1 MSIPTGAPLPA
12 AQPHPTYAPYTQQG
26 EHPHK
31 APLSGR
37 ARALTITIIVCNAL
51 LSIVGLAFH
60 SPSFADIPAYM
71 TVITLAVI
79 YLIKKTTATRY
90 ALAGVSVI
98 ILFVAFPI
106 FAACLEQDYVYLAS
120 IGYLAFIGGSV
131 ELVEFAIGHGIDE
144 LPFIIVA
151 ALAALVTLTW
161 LLCAIGLLRPDK
173 APRSMAMPT
182 PLNAPIP
189 YGALIAPSSMS
200 GIVANTGPITGP
212 GVSQYAHGQ
221 VSHAPVN
228 MQYGY
233 GYAAS
238 PAAPIDRR
246 KSRRLSLRSKMCSA
260 AIIVAVIALAVD
272 AFYPDS
278 YVSSVFR
285 YGLDPFTLLPL
296 FVLLLCYF
304 VTMIV
309 VGIFLLMRSNGARRA
324 VSVTTLFLQILVIP
338 VTQVFISGNQNTIT
352 PNLVFSMLNFW
363 GQDGRNAFYWAL
375 NCVWI
380 LAAIFLQIPDRPA
393 TASAA
398 AATAG
403 VPPILAYTQA
413 APVGW
418 AAQPAPIQNAT
429 GPLFQEAPT
438 AEATSHTQA
447 PPPRSDQMPPQ
458 PSGRVPATNEEQLP
472 PPPQ

>member
-26 EHPHK
+26 EHPRK

-51 LSIVGLAFH
+51 LPIVGLAFH

-79 YLIKKTTATRY
+79 YLIKKTAATRY

-106 FAACLEQDYVYLAS
+106 FAACLEQDYVYLT
-120 IGYLAFIGGSV
+120 FIGESV
-131 ELVEFAIGHGIDE
+131 EIVESAIRNGDE
-144 LPFIIVA
+144 LPTIIIVA
-151 ALAALVTLTW
+151 LAFLLTLTW

-173 APRSMAMPT
+173 APRSSMAMPT

-189 YGALIAPSSMS
+189 YGALIAPSSVS

-221 VSHAPVN
+221 VSHTPVN

-246 KSRRLSLRSKMCSA
+246 KSRRLSLRSQLCSA

-272 AFYPDS
+272 AFLPDS
-278 YVSSVFR
+278 YVSHFFR
-285 YGLDPFTLLPL
+285 YIQDPFTRSPLLV
-296 FVLLLCYF
+296 FLLCYF

-309 VGIFLLMRSNGARRA
+309 VGIFLLLRSNGARRA
-324 VSVTTLFLQILVIP
+324 VSVTTLFLQIVVIP
-338 VTQVFISGNQNTIT
+338 VTQAFAFRHSNFDF
-352 PNLVFSMLNFW
+352 PNLVISLDDFS
-363 GQDGRNAFYWAL
+363 GQGGHIVIYWAL

-380 LAAIFLQIPDRPA
+380 LAAIFLQIPDWPA
-393 TASAA
+393 TASAT

-403 VPPILAYTQA
+403 VPPILAFPQA

-438 AEATSHTQA
+438 AEATSPTQA

>member
-26 EHPHK
+26 EHPRK

-51 LSIVGLAFH
+51 LPIAGLEFH
-60 SPSFADIPAYM
+60 YSRFADIPAYM

-106 FAACLEQDYVYLAS
+106 LAACLRGHYVYLT
-120 IGYLAFIGGSV
+120 FIGGSV
-131 ELVEFAIGHGIDE
+131 EIVESAIGQGIDG
-144 LPFIIVA
+144 LPDIIIT
-151 ALAALVTLTW
+151 ALPALVTLTW

-189 YGALIAPSSMS
+189 YGALIAPSSVS

-238 PAAPIDRR
+238 PAEPIDRR

-260 AIIVAVIALAVD
+260 AIIVAVIALTVD
-272 AFYPDS
+272 AFLPDS
-278 YVSSVFR
+278 YVSHFFR
-285 YGLDPFTLLPL
+285 YIQDPFTRSPLLV
-296 FVLLLCYF
+296 FLLCYF

-338 VTQVFISGNQNTIT
+338 VTQAFAFRHSNFDF
-352 PNLVFSMLNFW
+352 PNLVISLDDFS
-363 GQDGRNAFYWAL
+363 GHGEHIVIYWAL

-380 LAAIFLQIPDRPA
+380 VAAIFLQIPDRPA
-393 TASAA
+393 TASAT

-438 AEATSHTQA
+438 AEATSPTQA

>member
-26 EHPHK
+26 EHPRK

-51 LSIVGLAFH
+51 LPIAGLEFH
-60 SPSFADIPAYM
+60 YSRFADIAAYM

-106 FAACLEQDYVYLAS
+106 FAACLEQDYVYLA
-120 IGYLAFIGGSV
+120 FIGGSV
-131 ELVEFAIGHGIDE
+131 ELVEFAIESGWFEGI
-144 LPFIIVA
+144 IIA
-151 ALAALVTLTW
+151 ALATLLTLTW

-189 YGALIAPSSMS
+189 YGALIAPSSVS

-260 AIIVAVIALAVD
+260 AIVVAVIALTVD
-272 AFYPDS
+272 AFLPDS
-278 YVSSVFR
+278 RVSHFFR
-285 YGLDPFTLLPL
+285 DNQDPFALLPL
-296 FVLLLCYF
+296 LVFFLCYF

-309 VGIFLLMRSNGARRA
+309 VGIFLLLRSNGARRA
-324 VSVTTLFLQILVIP
+324 VSVTTLFIQILVIP
-338 VTQVFISGNQNTIT
+338 VTESFTNRSSNF
-352 PNLVFSMLNFW
+352 PNLVFSLYNFS
-363 GQDGRNAFYWAL
+363 GQGGHFAIYWAL
-375 NCVWI
+375 SCVWI
-380 LAAIFLQIPDRPA
+380 VAAIFLQIPDWPA

-403 VPPILAYTQA
+403 APPILAFPQT

>member
-60 SPSFADIPAYM
+60 SPSFADIAAYM

-79 YLIKKTTATRY
+79 YLIKKTAATRY

-106 FAACLEQDYVYLAS
+106 FAACLEQDYVYLT
-120 IGYLAFIGGSV
+120 FIGESV
-131 ELVEFAIGHGIDE
+131 KMVKFAIESGWFEGI
-144 LPFIIVA
+144 IIA
-151 ALAALVTLTW
+151 ALATLLTLTW

-173 APRSMAMPT
+173 APRSSMAMPT

-189 YGALIAPSSMS
+189 YGALIAPSSVS
-200 GIVANTGPITGP
+200 GIVANTGPVTGP
-212 GVSQYAHGQ
+212 GVSQYMHGQ
-221 VSHAPVN
+221 VSHTPVN

-238 PAAPIDRR
+238 PAEPIDRR
-246 KSRRLSLRSKMCSA
+246 KSRRLSLRSRLCCA
-260 AIIVAVIALAVD
+260 AIIVAVIALTVD
-272 AFYPDS
+272 AFLPDS
-278 YVSSVFR
+278 HVSHFFR
-285 YGLDPFTLLPL
+285 DNPDPFTHSPLLV
-296 FVLLLCYF
+296 FLLCYF

-309 VGIFLLMRSNGARRA
+309 VGIFLLLRSNGARRA
-324 VSVTTLFLQILVIP
+324 VSVTTLFLQIVVIP
-338 VTQVFISGNQNTIT
+338 VTESFTT
-352 PNLVFSMLNFW
+352 RDFPNLVFSLFNLS
-363 GQDGRNAFYWAL
+363 GQGGHIVIYWAL

-380 LAAIFLQIPDRPA
+380 LAAIFLQIPDWPA
-393 TASAA
+393 TASAT

-403 VPPILAYTQA
+403 APPILAYTQT

-418 AAQPAPIQNAT
+418 AAPAPIQNAT

-458 PSGRVPATNEEQLP
+458 PSGQQTSAADDKQLP

>member
-26 EHPHK
+26 EHPRK

-60 SPSFADIPAYM
+60 SPSFADIASYM

-79 YLIKKTTATRY
+79 YLIKKTAATRY

-106 FAACLEQDYVYLAS
+106 FAACLEQDYVYLA
-120 IGYLAFIGGSV
+120 FIGRSV
-131 ELVEFAIGHGIDE
+131 ELVEFAIRNGDE
-144 LPFIIVA
+144 LPTIIIVV
-151 ALAALVTLTW
+151 LAFLLTLTW

-189 YGALIAPSSMS
+189 YGALIAPSSVS

-260 AIIVAVIALAVD
+260 AIIVAVFALTVD
-272 AFYPDS
+272 AFLPDS
-278 YVSSVFR
+278 TLSHVFR
-285 YGLDPFTLLPL
+285 YNLDLFTLLPL
-296 FVLLLCYF
+296 LLFLLCYF

-309 VGIFLLMRSNGARRA
+309 VGIFLLLRSNGARRA
-324 VSVTTLFLQILVIP
+324 VSVTTLFIQILVIP
-338 VTQVFISGNQNTIT
+338 VTESFTIRDF
-352 PNLVFSMLNFW
+352 PNLVFSLDNFS
-363 GQDGRNAFYWAL
+363 GRGGHIVIYWAL

-380 LAAIFLQIPDRPA
+380 VAAIFLQIPDWPA
-393 TASAA
+393 PPSAT

-403 VPPILAYTQA
+403 VPPILAFPQA

-418 AAQPAPIQNAT
+418 AAQPAPIQNAP

-438 AEATSHTQA
+438 AGATSPTQA
-447 PPPRSDQMPPQ
+447 PPPRSEQMPPQ

>member
-26 EHPHK
+26 EHPRK

-51 LSIVGLAFH
+51 LPFAGLEFH
-60 SPSFADIPAYM
+60 YSRFADIAAYM

-106 FAACLEQDYVYLAS
+106 LAACLEQDYV
-120 IGYLAFIGGSV
+120 YLAFIGGSV
-131 ELVEFAIGHGIDE
+131 ELVEFAIRNGDE
-144 LPFIIVA
+144 LPTIIIVA
-151 ALAALVTLTW
+151 LAFLLTLTW

-380 LAAIFLQIPDRPA
+380 VAAIFLQIPDWPA
-393 TASAA
+393 PASAT

-438 AEATSHTQA
+438 AEATSPTQA
-447 PPPRSDQMPPQ
+447 PPPRSEQMPPQ

>member
-51 LSIVGLAFH
+51 LPFAGLEFH
-60 SPSFADIPAYM
+60 YSRFADIAAYM

-106 FAACLEQDYVYLAS
+106 LAACLEQDYV
-120 IGYLAFIGGSV
+120 YLAFIGGSV
-131 ELVEFAIGHGIDE
+131 ELVEFAIRNGDE
-144 LPFIIVA
+144 LPTIIIVA
-151 ALAALVTLTW
+151 LAFLLTLTW

-285 YGLDPFTLLPL
+285 YGLNPFTLLPL

-380 LAAIFLQIPDRPA
+380 VAAIFLQIPDWPA
-393 TASAA
+393 PASAT

-438 AEATSHTQA
+438 AEATSPTQA

>member
-26 EHPHK
+26 EHPRK

-51 LSIVGLAFH
+51 LPIAGLAFH
-60 SPSFADIPAYM
+60 RPSFADIASYM

-90 ALAGVSVI
+90 ALAGVSII

-106 FAACLEQDYVYLAS
+106 LAACLGGHYVYLT
-120 IGYLAFIGGSV
+120 FIGGSV
-131 ELVEFAIGHGIDE
+131 EIVESAIGHGIDE
-144 LPFIIVA
+144 LPFIIVV

-182 PLNAPIP
+182 PINAPIP
-189 YGALIAPSSMS
+189 YGALIAPSSVS

-238 PAAPIDRR
+238 PAEPIDRR

-260 AIIVAVIALAVD
+260 AIIVAVIALTVD
-272 AFYPDS
+272 AFLPDS
-278 YVSSVFR
+278 YVSHFFR
-285 YGLDPFTLLPL
+285 DIQDPFTRSPLLV
-296 FVLLLCYF
+296 FLLCYF

-309 VGIFLLMRSNGARRA
+309 VGIFLLLRSNGARRA

-338 VTQVFISGNQNTIT
+338 VTQAFAFGHRNFDF
-352 PNLVFSMLNFW
+352 PNLVFSLYNFS
-363 GQDGRNAFYWAL
+363 GQGGHFAIYWAL
-375 NCVWI
+375 SCVWI
-380 LAAIFLQIPDRPA
+380 VAAIFLQTPDWPA

-403 VPPILAYTQA
+403 APPILAFPQT

>member
-1 MSIPTGAPLPA
+1 
-12 AQPHPTYAPYTQQG
+12 
-26 EHPHK
+26 
-31 APLSGR
+31 
-37 ARALTITIIVCNAL
+37 
-51 LSIVGLAFH
+51 
-60 SPSFADIPAYM
+60 M

-79 YLIKKTTATRY
+79 YLIKKTAATRY

-106 FAACLEQDYVYLAS
+106 FAACLEQDYVYLA
-120 IGYLAFIGGSV
+120 FIGGSV
-131 ELVEFAIGHGIDE
+131 ELVEFAIRNGDE
-144 LPFIIVA
+144 LPTIIIVV
-151 ALAALVTLTW
+151 LAFLLTLTW

-309 VGIFLLMRSNGARRA
+309 VGIFLLLRSNGARRA

-380 LAAIFLQIPDRPA
+380 LAAIFLQIPDWPA
-393 TASAA
+393 TASATA
-398 AATAG
+398 AAAG
-403 VPPILAYTQA
+403 VPPILAFPQP

-438 AEATSHTQA
+438 ATATSHTQA

>member
-26 EHPHK
+26 EHPRK

-60 SPSFADIPAYM
+60 RPSFADIASYM

-90 ALAGVSVI
+90 ALAGVSII

-106 FAACLEQDYVYLAS
+106 LAACLGGHYVYLT
-120 IGYLAFIGGSV
+120 FIGGSV
-131 ELVEFAIGHGIDE
+131 EIVESAIGHGIDE
-144 LPFIIVA
+144 LPFIIVV

-182 PLNAPIP
+182 PINAPIP
-189 YGALIAPSSMS
+189 YGALIAPSSVS

-238 PAAPIDRR
+238 PAEPIDRR

-260 AIIVAVIALAVD
+260 AIIVAVIALTVD
-272 AFYPDS
+272 AFLPDS
-278 YVSSVFR
+278 YVSHFFR
-285 YGLDPFTLLPL
+285 DIQDPFTRSPLLV
-296 FVLLLCYF
+296 FLLCYF

-309 VGIFLLMRSNGARRA
+309 VGIFLLLRSNGARRA

-338 VTQVFISGNQNTIT
+338 VTQAFAFGHRNFDF
-352 PNLVFSMLNFW
+352 PNLVFSLYNFS
-363 GQDGRNAFYWAL
+363 GQGGHFAIYWAL
-375 NCVWI
+375 SCVWI
-380 LAAIFLQIPDRPA
+380 VAAIFLQIPDWPA

-403 VPPILAYTQA
+403 APPILAFPQT

-418 AAQPAPIQNAT
+418 AAQPAPIQDAT

-438 AEATSHTQA
+438 AEATSPTQA

>member
-26 EHPHK
+26 EHPRK

-51 LSIVGLAFH
+51 LPIAGLEFH
-60 SPSFADIPAYM
+60 YSRFADIPAYM

-106 FAACLEQDYVYLAS
+106 LAACLEQDYV
-120 IGYLAFIGGSV
+120 YLAFIGGSV
-131 ELVEFAIGHGIDE
+131 ELVEFAIRNGDE
-144 LPFIIVA
+144 LPTIIIVA
-151 ALAALVTLTW
+151 LAFLLTLTW

-189 YGALIAPSSMS
+189 YGALIAPSSVS

-380 LAAIFLQIPDRPA
+380 VAAIFLQIPDWPA
-393 TASAA
+393 PASAT

-403 VPPILAYTQA
+403 APPILAYTQT

-438 AEATSHTQA
+438 ADTISHTQA
-447 PPPRSDQMPPQ
+447 PPPRSEQMPPQ

>member
-51 LSIVGLAFH
+51 LPIAGLAFH

-120 IGYLAFIGGSV
+120 IGESV
-131 ELVEFAIGHGIDE
+131 EIVESAIRNGDE
-144 LPFIIVA
+144 LPTIIIVA
-151 ALAALVTLTW
+151 LAFLLTLTW

-173 APRSMAMPT
+173 APRSSMAMPT

-189 YGALIAPSSMS
+189 YGALIAPSSVS
-200 GIVANTGPITGP
+200 GIVANTGPVTGP
-212 GVSQYAHGQ
+212 GVSQYMHGQ
-221 VSHAPVN
+221 VSHTPVN

-238 PAAPIDRR
+238 PAEPIDRR
-246 KSRRLSLRSKMCSA
+246 KSRRLSLRSRLCCA
-260 AIIVAVIALAVD
+260 AIIVAVIALTVD
-272 AFYPDS
+272 AFLPDS
-278 YVSSVFR
+278 HVSHCFR
-285 YGLDPFTLLPL
+285 DNPDPFTHSPLLV
-296 FVLLLCYF
+296 FLLCYF

-309 VGIFLLMRSNGARRA
+309 VGIFLLLRSNGARRA
-324 VSVTTLFLQILVIP
+324 VSVTTLFLQIVVIP
-338 VTQVFISGNQNTIT
+338 VTESFTT
-352 PNLVFSMLNFW
+352 RDFPNLVFSLFNLS
-363 GQDGRNAFYWAL
+363 GQGGHIVIYWAL

-393 TASAA
+393 TASAT

-403 VPPILAYTQA
+403 VPPILAFPQP

-438 AEATSHTQA
+438 ATATSPTQA

>member
-26 EHPHK
+26 EHPRK

-51 LSIVGLAFH
+51 LPFAGLEFH
-60 SPSFADIPAYM
+60 YSRFADIAAYM

-106 FAACLEQDYVYLAS
+106 LAACLEQDYV
-120 IGYLAFIGGSV
+120 YLAFIGGSV
-131 ELVEFAIGHGIDE
+131 ELVEFAIRNGDE
-144 LPFIIVA
+144 LPTIIIVA
-151 ALAALVTLTW
+151 LAFLLTLTW

-285 YGLDPFTLLPL
+285 YGLNPFTLLPL

-380 LAAIFLQIPDRPA
+380 VAAIFLQIPDWPA
-393 TASAA
+393 PASAT

-438 AEATSHTQA
+438 AEATSPTQA

>member
-51 LSIVGLAFH
+51 LSIVGLEFH
-60 SPSFADIPAYM
+60 YSRFADIAAYM

-79 YLIKKTTATRY
+79 YLIKKTAATRY

-106 FAACLEQDYVYLAS
+106 FAACLEQDYVYLT
-120 IGYLAFIGGSV
+120 FIGESV
-131 ELVEFAIGHGIDE
+131 KMVKFAIESGWFEGI
-144 LPFIIVA
+144 IIA
-151 ALAALVTLTW
+151 ALATLLTLTW

-173 APRSMAMPT
+173 APRSSMAMPT

-189 YGALIAPSSMS
+189 YGALIAPSSVS
-200 GIVANTGPITGP
+200 GIVANTGPVTGP
-212 GVSQYAHGQ
+212 GVSQYMHGQ
-221 VSHAPVN
+221 VSHTPVN

-238 PAAPIDRR
+238 PAEPIDRR
-246 KSRRLSLRSKMCSA
+246 KSRRLSLRSRLCCA
-260 AIIVAVIALAVD
+260 AIIVAVIALTVD
-272 AFYPDS
+272 AFLPDS
-278 YVSSVFR
+278 HVSHCFR
-285 YGLDPFTLLPL
+285 DNPDPFTHSPLLV
-296 FVLLLCYF
+296 FLLCYF

-309 VGIFLLMRSNGARRA
+309 VGIFLLLRSNGARRA
-324 VSVTTLFLQILVIP
+324 VSVTTLFLQIVVIP
-338 VTQVFISGNQNTIT
+338 VTESFTT
-352 PNLVFSMLNFW
+352 RDFPNLVFSLFNLS
-363 GQDGRNAFYWAL
+363 GQGGHIAIYWAL

-380 LAAIFLQIPDRPA
+380 LAAIFLQIPDWPA
-393 TASAA
+393 TASAT

-403 VPPILAYTQA
+403 VPPILAFPQP

-438 AEATSHTQA
+438 AEATSPTQA

>member
-26 EHPHK
+26 EHPRK

-51 LSIVGLAFH
+51 LPIAGLAFH
-60 SPSFADIPAYM
+60 RPSFADIASYM

-90 ALAGVSVI
+90 ALAGVSII

-106 FAACLEQDYVYLAS
+106 LAACLGGHYVYLT
-120 IGYLAFIGGSV
+120 FIGGSV
-131 ELVEFAIGHGIDE
+131 ELVESAIGHGIDE
-144 LPFIIVA
+144 LPFIIVV

-182 PLNAPIP
+182 PINAPIP
-189 YGALIAPSSMS
+189 YGALIAPSSVS

-238 PAAPIDRR
+238 PAEPIDRR

-260 AIIVAVIALAVD
+260 AIIVAVIALTVD
-272 AFYPDS
+272 AFLPDS
-278 YVSSVFR
+278 YVSHFFR
-285 YGLDPFTLLPL
+285 YIQDPFTRSPLLV
-296 FVLLLCYF
+296 FLLCYF

-338 VTQVFISGNQNTIT
+338 VTQAFAFRHSNFDF
-352 PNLVFSMLNFW
+352 PNLVISLDDFS
-363 GQDGRNAFYWAL
+363 GHGEHIVIYWAL
-375 NCVWI
+375 SCVWI
-380 LAAIFLQIPDRPA
+380 VAAIFLQIPDRPA
-393 TASAA
+393 TASAT

-438 AEATSHTQA
+438 AEATSPTQA

>member
-26 EHPHK
+26 EHPRK

-51 LSIVGLAFH
+51 LPIAGLAFH
-60 SPSFADIPAYM
+60 RPSFADIASYM

-90 ALAGVSVI
+90 ALAGVSII

-106 FAACLEQDYVYLAS
+106 LAACLGGHYVYLT
-120 IGYLAFIGGSV
+120 FIGGSV
-131 ELVEFAIGHGIDE
+131 EIVESAIGHGIDE
-144 LPFIIVA
+144 LPFIIVV

-182 PLNAPIP
+182 PINAPIP
-189 YGALIAPSSMS
+189 YGALIAPSSVS

-238 PAAPIDRR
+238 PAEPIDRR

-260 AIIVAVIALAVD
+260 AIIVAVIALTVD
-272 AFYPDS
+272 AFLPDS
-278 YVSSVFR
+278 YVSHFFR
-285 YGLDPFTLLPL
+285 DIQDPFTRSPLLV
-296 FVLLLCYF
+296 FLLCYF

-309 VGIFLLMRSNGARRA
+309 VGIFLLLRSNGARRA

-338 VTQVFISGNQNTIT
+338 VTQAFAFGHRNFDF
-352 PNLVFSMLNFW
+352 PNLVFSLYNFS
-363 GQDGRNAFYWAL
+363 GQGGHFAIYWAL
-375 NCVWI
+375 SCVWI
-380 LAAIFLQIPDRPA
+380 VAAIFLQIPDWPA
-393 TASAA
+393 TASAT

-403 VPPILAYTQA
+403 APPILAFPQT

-438 AEATSHTQA
+438 ATATSHTQA

>member
-26 EHPHK
+26 EHPRK

-51 LSIVGLAFH
+51 LPFAGLEFH
-60 SPSFADIPAYM
+60 YSRFADIAAYM

-106 FAACLEQDYVYLAS
+106 LAACLEQDYV
-120 IGYLAFIGGSV
+120 YLAFIGGSV
-131 ELVEFAIGHGIDE
+131 ELVEFAIRNGDE
-144 LPFIIVA
+144 LPTIIIVA
-151 ALAALVTLTW
+151 LAFLLTLTW

-309 VGIFLLMRSNGARRA
+309 VSIFLLMRSNGARRA
-324 VSVTTLFLQILVIP
+324 VSVTTLFLQIVVIP

-380 LAAIFLQIPDRPA
+380 LAAIFLQIPDWPA
-393 TASAA
+393 PPSAT

-403 VPPILAYTQA
+403 APPILAFPQA

-438 AEATSHTQA
+438 VTATSHTQA
-447 PPPRSDQMPPQ
+447 PPPRSEQMPPQ

>member
-26 EHPHK
+26 EHPRK

-51 LSIVGLAFH
+51 LPFAGLEFH
-60 SPSFADIPAYM
+60 YSRFADIAAYM

-106 FAACLEQDYVYLAS
+106 LAACLEQDYV
-120 IGYLAFIGGSV
+120 YLAFIGGSV
-131 ELVEFAIGHGIDE
+131 ELVEFAIESGWFEGI
-144 LPFIIVA
+144 IIA
-151 ALAALVTLTW
+151 ALATLLTLTW

-173 APRSMAMPT
+173 APRSSMAMPT

-189 YGALIAPSSMS
+189 YGALIAPSSVS
-200 GIVANTGPITGP
+200 GIVANTGPVTGP
-212 GVSQYAHGQ
+212 GVSQYMHGQ
-221 VSHAPVN
+221 VSHTPVN

-246 KSRRLSLRSKMCSA
+246 KSRRLSLRSQLCSA
-260 AIIVAVIALAVD
+260 AIIVAVIALTVD
-272 AFYPDS
+272 AFLPDS
-278 YVSSVFR
+278 HVSDFFR
-285 YGLDPFTLLPL
+285 DNPDPFTHSPLLV
-296 FVLLLCYF
+296 FLLCYF

-309 VGIFLLMRSNGARRA
+309 VGIFLLLRSNGARRA
-324 VSVTTLFLQILVIP
+324 VSVTTLFLQIVVIP
-338 VTQVFISGNQNTIT
+338 VTESFTT
-352 PNLVFSMLNFW
+352 RDFPNLVFSLFNLS
-363 GQDGRNAFYWAL
+363 GQGGHIVIYWAL

-380 LAAIFLQIPDRPA
+380 LAAIFLQIPDWPA
-393 TASAA
+393 PPSAT

-403 VPPILAYTQA
+403 VPPILAFPQA

-418 AAQPAPIQNAT
+418 AAPAPIQNAT

-438 AEATSHTQA
+438 VTATSHTQA

-472 PPPQ
+472 APPQ

>member
-26 EHPHK
+26 EHPRK

-51 LSIVGLAFH
+51 LPIAGLAFH
-60 SPSFADIPAYM
+60 SPSFADIASYM

-90 ALAGVSVI
+90 ALAGVSII

-106 FAACLEQDYVYLAS
+106 LAACLGGHYVYLT
-120 IGYLAFIGGSV
+120 FIGGSV
-131 ELVEFAIGHGIDE
+131 EIVESAIGHGIDE
-144 LPFIIVA
+144 LPFIIVV

-182 PLNAPIP
+182 PINAPIP
-189 YGALIAPSSMS
+189 YGALIAPSSVS

-238 PAAPIDRR
+238 PAEPIDRR

-260 AIIVAVIALAVD
+260 AIIVAVIALTVD
-272 AFYPDS
+272 AFLPDS
-278 YVSSVFR
+278 YVSHFFR
-285 YGLDPFTLLPL
+285 DIQDPFTRSPLLV
-296 FVLLLCYF
+296 FLLCYF

-309 VGIFLLMRSNGARRA
+309 VGIFLLLRSNGARRA

-338 VTQVFISGNQNTIT
+338 VTQAFAFGHRNFDF
-352 PNLVFSMLNFW
+352 PNLVFSLYNFS
-363 GQDGRNAFYWAL
+363 GQGGHFAIYWAL
-375 NCVWI
+375 SCVWI
-380 LAAIFLQIPDRPA
+380 VAAIFLQIPDWPA

-403 VPPILAYTQA
+403 APPILAFPQT

>member
-26 EHPHK
+26 EHPRK

-60 SPSFADIPAYM
+60 SPSFADIAAYM

-79 YLIKKTTATRY
+79 YLIKKTAATRY

-106 FAACLEQDYVYLAS
+106 FAACLEQDYVYLT
-120 IGYLAFIGGSV
+120 FIGESV
-131 ELVEFAIGHGIDE
+131 KMVKFAIESGWFEGI
-144 LPFIIVA
+144 IIA
-151 ALAALVTLTW
+151 ALATLLTLTW

-173 APRSMAMPT
+173 APRSSMAMPT

-189 YGALIAPSSMS
+189 YGALIAPSSVS
-200 GIVANTGPITGP
+200 GIVANTGPVTGP
-212 GVSQYAHGQ
+212 GVSQYMHGQ
-221 VSHAPVN
+221 VSHTPVN

-246 KSRRLSLRSKMCSA
+246 KSRRLSLRSQLCSA
-260 AIIVAVIALAVD
+260 AIIVAVIALTVD
-272 AFYPDS
+272 AFLPDS
-278 YVSSVFR
+278 HASDFFR
-285 YGLDPFTLLPL
+285 DNPDPFTHSPLLV
-296 FVLLLCYF
+296 FLLCYF

-309 VGIFLLMRSNGARRA
+309 VGIFLLLRSNGARRA
-324 VSVTTLFLQILVIP
+324 VSVTTLFLQIVVIP
-338 VTQVFISGNQNTIT
+338 VTESFTT
-352 PNLVFSMLNFW
+352 RAFPNLVFSLFNLS
-363 GQDGRNAFYWAL
+363 GQGGHIVIYWAL

-380 LAAIFLQIPDRPA
+380 LAAIFLQIPDWPA
-393 TASAA
+393 PASAT

-403 VPPILAYTQA
+403 VPPILAFPQA

-438 AEATSHTQA
+438 VTATSPTQA

>member
-26 EHPHK
+26 EHPRK

-51 LSIVGLAFH
+51 LPFAGLEFH
-60 SPSFADIPAYM
+60 YSRFADIAAYM

-106 FAACLEQDYVYLAS
+106 LAACLEQDYV
-120 IGYLAFIGGSV
+120 YLAFIGGSV
-131 ELVEFAIGHGIDE
+131 ELVEFAIESGWFEGI
-144 LPFIIVA
+144 IIA
-151 ALAALVTLTW
+151 ALATLLTLTW

-173 APRSMAMPT
+173 APRSSMAMPT

-189 YGALIAPSSMS
+189 YGALIAPSSVS
-200 GIVANTGPITGP
+200 GIVANTGPVTGP
-212 GVSQYAHGQ
+212 GVSQYMHGQ
-221 VSHAPVN
+221 VSHTPVN

-238 PAAPIDRR
+238 PAEPIDRR
-246 KSRRLSLRSKMCSA
+246 KSRRLSLRSRLCCA
-260 AIIVAVIALAVD
+260 AIIVAVIALTVD
-272 AFYPDS
+272 AFLPDS
-278 YVSSVFR
+278 HVSHFFR
-285 YGLDPFTLLPL
+285 DNPDPFTHSPLLV
-296 FVLLLCYF
+296 FLLCYF

-309 VGIFLLMRSNGARRA
+309 VGIFLLLRSNGARRA
-324 VSVTTLFLQILVIP
+324 VSVTTLFLQIVVIP
-338 VTQVFISGNQNTIT
+338 VTESFTT
-352 PNLVFSMLNFW
+352 RDFPNLVFSLFNLS
-363 GQDGRNAFYWAL
+363 GQGGHIVIYWAL

-380 LAAIFLQIPDRPA
+380 LAAIFLQIPDWPA
-393 TASAA
+393 TASATA
-398 AATAG
+398 AAAG
-403 VPPILAYTQA
+403 VPPILAYTQT

-418 AAQPAPIQNAT
+418 AAPAPIQNAT

-438 AEATSHTQA
+438 ADTISHTQA
-447 PPPRSDQMPPQ
+447 PPPRSEQMPPQ

>member
-26 EHPHK
+26 EHPRK

-60 SPSFADIPAYM
+60 SPSFADIAAYM

-79 YLIKKTTATRY
+79 YLIKKTAATRY

-106 FAACLEQDYVYLAS
+106 FAACLEQDYVYLT
-120 IGYLAFIGGSV
+120 FIGESV
-131 ELVEFAIGHGIDE
+131 KMVKFAIESGWFEGI
-144 LPFIIVA
+144 IIA
-151 ALAALVTLTW
+151 ALATLLTLTW

-173 APRSMAMPT
+173 APRSSMAMPT

-189 YGALIAPSSMS
+189 YGALIAPSSVS
-200 GIVANTGPITGP
+200 GIVANTGPVTGP
-212 GVSQYAHGQ
+212 GVSQYMHGQ
-221 VSHAPVN
+221 VSHTPVN

-246 KSRRLSLRSKMCSA
+246 KSRRLSLRSQLCSA
-260 AIIVAVIALAVD
+260 AIIVAVIALTVD
-272 AFYPDS
+272 AFLPDS
-278 YVSSVFR
+278 HVSDFFR
-285 YGLDPFTLLPL
+285 DNPDPFTHSPLLV
-296 FVLLLCYF
+296 FLLCYF

-309 VGIFLLMRSNGARRA
+309 VGIFLLLRFNGARRA
-324 VSVTTLFLQILVIP
+324 VSVTTLFLQIVVIP
-338 VTQVFISGNQNTIT
+338 VTESFTT
-352 PNLVFSMLNFW
+352 RDFPNLVFSLFNLS
-363 GQDGRNAFYWAL
+363 GQGGHIVIYWAL

-380 LAAIFLQIPDRPA
+380 LAAIFLQIPDWPA
-393 TASAA
+393 PPSAT

-403 VPPILAYTQA
+403 VPPILAFPQA

-418 AAQPAPIQNAT
+418 AAPAPIQNAT

-438 AEATSHTQA
+438 VTATSHTQA

>member
-26 EHPHK
+26 EHPRK

-51 LSIVGLAFH
+51 LPFAGLEFH
-60 SPSFADIPAYM
+60 YSRFADIAAYM

-106 FAACLEQDYVYLAS
+106 LAACLEQDYV
-120 IGYLAFIGGSV
+120 YLAFIGGSV
-131 ELVEFAIGHGIDE
+131 ELVEFAIRNGDE
-144 LPFIIVA
+144 LPTIIIVA
-151 ALAALVTLTW
+151 LAFLLTLTW

-380 LAAIFLQIPDRPA
+380 VAAIFLQIPDWPA
-393 TASAA
+393 PASAA

-438 AEATSHTQA
+438 AEATSPTQA

>member
-1 MSIPTGAPLPA
+1 
-12 AQPHPTYAPYTQQG
+12 
-26 EHPHK
+26 
-31 APLSGR
+31 
-37 ARALTITIIVCNAL
+37 
-51 LSIVGLAFH
+51 
-60 SPSFADIPAYM
+60 M

-79 YLIKKTTATRY
+79 YLVKKTTATRY

-106 FAACLEQDYVYLAS
+106 LAACLGGHYVYLT
-120 IGYLAFIGGSV
+120 FIVGSV
-131 ELVEFAIGHGIDE
+131 SIIKFAIGQGIDG
-144 LPFIIVA
+144 LPDIIIA
-151 ALAALVTLTW
+151 ALPALVTLTW

-173 APRSMAMPT
+173 APRSSMAMPT

-189 YGALIAPSSMS
+189 YGALIAPSSVS

-238 PAAPIDRR
+238 PAEPIDRR
-246 KSRRLSLRSKMCSA
+246 KSGRLSLRSKMCSA
-260 AIIVAVIALAVD
+260 AIIVAVIALTVD
-272 AFYPDS
+272 AFLPGS
-278 YVSSVFR
+278 NLSHFFR
-285 YGLDPFTLLPL
+285 DNQDPFTRSPLLV
-296 FVLLLCYF
+296 FLLCYF

-338 VTQVFISGNQNTIT
+338 VTQAFPIGPSNFDF
-352 PNLVFSMLNFW
+352 PNLVISLDDFS
-363 GQDGRNAFYWAL
+363 GHGEHIVIYWAL

-403 VPPILAYTQA
+403 APPILAFPQT

-418 AAQPAPIQNAT
+418 AAQPAPIQDAP
-429 GPLFQEAPT
+429 GPLFQEAST
-438 AEATSHTQA
+438 ATATSPTQA
-447 PPPRSDQMPPQ
+447 APPRSDQTPPK

>member
-26 EHPHK
+26 EHPRK

-51 LSIVGLAFH
+51 LPIAGLAFH
-60 SPSFADIPAYM
+60 RPSFADIASYM

-90 ALAGVSVI
+90 ALAGVSII

-106 FAACLEQDYVYLAS
+106 LAACLGGHYVYLT
-120 IGYLAFIGGSV
+120 FIGGSV
-131 ELVEFAIGHGIDE
+131 EIVESAIGHGIDE
-144 LPFIIVA
+144 LPFIIVV

-182 PLNAPIP
+182 PINAPIP
-189 YGALIAPSSMS
+189 YGALIAPSSVS

-246 KSRRLSLRSKMCSA
+246 KSRRLSLRSQLCSA
-260 AIIVAVIALAVD
+260 AIIVAVIALTVD
-272 AFYPDS
+272 AFLPDS
-278 YVSSVFR
+278 HVSDFFR
-285 YGLDPFTLLPL
+285 DNPDPFTHSPLLV
-296 FVLLLCYF
+296 FLLCYF

-309 VGIFLLMRSNGARRA
+309 VGIFLLLRSNGARRA
-324 VSVTTLFLQILVIP
+324 VSVTTLFLQIVVIP
-338 VTQVFISGNQNTIT
+338 VTESFTT
-352 PNLVFSMLNFW
+352 RDFPNLVFSLFNLS
-363 GQDGRNAFYWAL
+363 GQGGHIVIYWAL

-380 LAAIFLQIPDRPA
+380 LAAIFLQIPDWPA
-393 TASAA
+393 PPSAT

-403 VPPILAYTQA
+403 VPPILAFPQA

-418 AAQPAPIQNAT
+418 AAPAPIQNAT

-438 AEATSHTQA
+438 VTATSHTQA

>member
-26 EHPHK
+26 EHPRK

-51 LSIVGLAFH
+51 LPIAGLEFH
-60 SPSFADIPAYM
+60 YSRFADIPAYM

-106 FAACLEQDYVYLAS
+106 LAACLGGHYVYLT
-120 IGYLAFIGGSV
+120 FIGGSV
-131 ELVEFAIGHGIDE
+131 EIVEFAIESGWFEGI
-144 LPFIIVA
+144 IIA
-151 ALAALVTLTW
+151 ALATLLTLTW

-173 APRSMAMPT
+173 APRSSMAMPT

-189 YGALIAPSSMS
+189 YGALIAPSSVS
-200 GIVANTGPITGP
+200 GIVANTGPVTGP
-212 GVSQYAHGQ
+212 GVSQYMHGQ
-221 VSHAPVN
+221 VSHTPVN

-260 AIIVAVIALAVD
+260 AIVVAVIALTVD
-272 AFYPDS
+272 AFVPDS
-278 YVSSVFR
+278 RVSDFFR
-285 YGLDPFTLLPL
+285 DNQDPFALLPL
-296 FVLLLCYF
+296 LVFFLCYF

-309 VGIFLLMRSNGARRA
+309 VGIFLLLRSNGARRA
-324 VSVTTLFLQILVIP
+324 VSVTTLFIQILVIP
-338 VTQVFISGNQNTIT
+338 VTESFTNRSSNF
-352 PNLVFSMLNFW
+352 PNLVFSLYNSS
-363 GQDGRNAFYWAL
+363 GQGGHFAIYWAL
-375 NCVWI
+375 SCVWI
-380 LAAIFLQIPDRPA
+380 VAAIFLQIPDWPA

-403 VPPILAYTQA
+403 APPILAFPQP

-438 AEATSHTQA
+438 ATATSHTQA

>member
-26 EHPHK
+26 KHPRK

-51 LSIVGLAFH
+51 LPIAGLAFH
-60 SPSFADIPAYM
+60 RPSFADIASYM

-90 ALAGVSVI
+90 ALAGVSII

-106 FAACLEQDYVYLAS
+106 LAACLGGHYVYLT
-120 IGYLAFIGGSV
+120 FIGGSV
-131 ELVEFAIGHGIDE
+131 EIVESAIGHGIDE
-144 LPFIIVA
+144 LPFIIVV

-182 PLNAPIP
+182 PINAPIP
-189 YGALIAPSSMS
+189 YGALIAPSSVS

-238 PAAPIDRR
+238 PAEPIDRR

-260 AIIVAVIALAVD
+260 AIIVAVIALTVD
-272 AFYPDS
+272 AFLPDS
-278 YVSSVFR
+278 YVSHFFR
-285 YGLDPFTLLPL
+285 DIQDPFTRSPLLV
-296 FVLLLCYF
+296 FLLCYF

-309 VGIFLLMRSNGARRA
+309 VGIFLLLRSNGARRA

-338 VTQVFISGNQNTIT
+338 VTQAFAFGHRNFDF
-352 PNLVFSMLNFW
+352 PNLVFSLYNFS
-363 GQDGRNAFYWAL
+363 GQGGHFAIYWAL
-375 NCVWI
+375 SCVWI
-380 LAAIFLQIPDRPA
+380 VAAIFLQIPDWPA

-403 VPPILAYTQA
+403 APPILAFPQT

>member
-26 EHPHK
+26 EHPRK

-51 LSIVGLAFH
+51 LPIAALAFH
-60 SPSFADIPAYM
+60 RPSFADIASYM

-90 ALAGVSVI
+90 ALAGVSII

-106 FAACLEQDYVYLAS
+106 LAACLGGHYVYLT
-120 IGYLAFIGGSV
+120 FIGGSV
-131 ELVEFAIGHGIDE
+131 EIVESAIGHGIDE
-144 LPFIIVA
+144 LPFIIVV

-260 AIIVAVIALAVD
+260 AIIVAVIALTVD
-272 AFYPDS
+272 AFLPDS
-278 YVSSVFR
+278 YVSHFFR
-285 YGLDPFTLLPL
+285 DIQDPFTRSPLLV
-296 FVLLLCYF
+296 FLLCYF

-338 VTQVFISGNQNTIT
+338 VTQAFAFGHRNFDF
-352 PNLVFSMLNFW
+352 PNLVFSLYNFS
-363 GQDGRNAFYWAL
+363 GQGGHFAIYWAL
-375 NCVWI
+375 SCVWI
-380 LAAIFLQIPDRPA
+380 VAAIFLQIPDWPA
-393 TASAA
+393 PASAT

-403 VPPILAYTQA
+403 VPPILAYTQT

-418 AAQPAPIQNAT
+418 AAPAPIQNAP

-438 AEATSHTQA
+438 ADTISHTQA
-447 PPPRSDQMPPQ
+447 PPPRSEQMPPQ

>member
-106 FAACLEQDYVYLAS
+106 LAACLEQDYV
-120 IGYLAFIGGSV
+120 YLAFIGGSV
-131 ELVEFAIGHGIDE
+131 ELVEFAIESGWFEGI
-144 LPFIIVA
+144 IIA
-151 ALAALVTLTW
+151 ALATLLTLTW

-173 APRSMAMPT
+173 APRSSMAMPT

-189 YGALIAPSSMS
+189 YGALIAPSSVS
-200 GIVANTGPITGP
+200 GIVANTGPVTGP
-212 GVSQYAHGQ
+212 GVSQYMHGQ
-221 VSHAPVN
+221 VSHTPVN

-246 KSRRLSLRSKMCSA
+246 KSRRLSLRSQLCSA
-260 AIIVAVIALAVD
+260 AIIVAVIALTVD
-272 AFYPDS
+272 AFLPDS
-278 YVSSVFR
+278 HVSDFFR
-285 YGLDPFTLLPL
+285 DNPDPFTHSPLLV
-296 FVLLLCYF
+296 FLLCYF

-309 VGIFLLMRSNGARRA
+309 VGIFLLLRSNGARRA
-324 VSVTTLFLQILVIP
+324 VSVTTLFLQIVVIP
-338 VTQVFISGNQNTIT
+338 VTESFTT
-352 PNLVFSMLNFW
+352 RDFPNLVFSLFNLS
-363 GQDGRNAFYWAL
+363 GQGGHIVIYWAL

-380 LAAIFLQIPDRPA
+380 LAAIFLQIPDWPA
-393 TASAA
+393 PPSAT

-403 VPPILAYTQA
+403 VPPILAFPQA

-418 AAQPAPIQNAT
+418 AAPAPIQNAT

-438 AEATSHTQA
+438 VTATSHTQA

>member
-26 EHPHK
+26 EHPRK

-51 LSIVGLAFH
+51 LPIAGLAFH
-60 SPSFADIPAYM
+60 RPSFADIASYM

-90 ALAGVSVI
+90 ALAGVSII

-106 FAACLEQDYVYLAS
+106 LAACLGGHYVYLT
-120 IGYLAFIGGSV
+120 FIGGSV
-131 ELVEFAIGHGIDE
+131 EIVESAIGHGIDE
-144 LPFIIVA
+144 LPFIIVV

-182 PLNAPIP
+182 PINAPIP
-189 YGALIAPSSMS
+189 YGALIAPSSVS

-238 PAAPIDRR
+238 PAEPIDRR

-260 AIIVAVIALAVD
+260 AIIVAVIALTVD
-272 AFYPDS
+272 AFLPDS
-278 YVSSVFR
+278 YVSHFFR
-285 YGLDPFTLLPL
+285 DIQDPFTRSPLLV
-296 FVLLLCYF
+296 FLLCYF

-309 VGIFLLMRSNGARRA
+309 VGIFLLLRSNGARRA

-338 VTQVFISGNQNTIT
+338 VTQAFAFGHRNFDF
-352 PNLVFSMLNFW
+352 PNLVFSLYNFS
-363 GQDGRNAFYWAL
+363 GQGGHFAIYWAL

-380 LAAIFLQIPDRPA
+380 LAAIFLQIPDWPA

-403 VPPILAYTQA
+403 APPILAFPQT

-438 AEATSHTQA
+438 ATATSHTQA

>member
-1 MSIPTGAPLPA
+1 MSIPTDAPLPA

-26 EHPHK
+26 KHPRK

-51 LSIVGLAFH
+51 LPIAGLEFH
-60 SPSFADIPAYM
+60 YSRFADIAAYM

-106 FAACLEQDYVYLAS
+106 LAACLGGHYVYLT
-120 IGYLAFIGGSV
+120 FIGGSV
-131 ELVEFAIGHGIDE
+131 EIVESAIGQGIDG
-144 LPFIIVA
+144 LPDIIIT
-151 ALAALVTLTW
+151 ALPALVTLTW

-173 APRSMAMPT
+173 APRSSMAMPT

-189 YGALIAPSSMS
+189 YGALIAPSSVS

-246 KSRRLSLRSKMCSA
+246 KSRRLSLRSRLCCA
-260 AIIVAVIALAVD
+260 AIIVAVIALTVD
-272 AFYPDS
+272 AFLPDS
-278 YVSSVFR
+278 HVSHCFR
-285 YGLDPFTLLPL
+285 DNPDPFTRSPLLV
-296 FVLLLCYF
+296 FLLCYF

-309 VGIFLLMRSNGARRA
+309 VGIFLLLRSNGARRA
-324 VSVTTLFLQILVIP
+324 VSVTTLFLQIVVIP
-338 VTQVFISGNQNTIT
+338 VTESFTT
-352 PNLVFSMLNFW
+352 RDFPNLVFSLFNLS
-363 GQDGRNAFYWAL
+363 GQGGHIAIYWAL

-380 LAAIFLQIPDRPA
+380 LAAIFLQIPDWPA
-393 TASAA
+393 PASAT

-403 VPPILAYTQA
+403 VPPILAYTQT

-418 AAQPAPIQNAT
+418 AAQPAPIQNAP

-438 AEATSHTQA
+438 ATATSHTQA

>member
-26 EHPHK
+26 EHPRK

-51 LSIVGLAFH
+51 LPFAGLEFH
-60 SPSFADIPAYM
+60 YSRFADIAAYM

-106 FAACLEQDYVYLAS
+106 LAACLEQDYV
-120 IGYLAFIGGSV
+120 YLAFIGGSV
-131 ELVEFAIGHGIDE
+131 ELVEFAIESGWFEGI
-144 LPFIIVA
+144 IIA
-151 ALAALVTLTW
+151 ALATLLTLTW

-173 APRSMAMPT
+173 APRSSMAMPT

-189 YGALIAPSSMS
+189 YGALIAPSSVS
-200 GIVANTGPITGP
+200 GIVANTGPVTGP
-212 GVSQYAHGQ
+212 GVSQYMHGQ
-221 VSHAPVN
+221 VSHTPVN

-238 PAAPIDRR
+238 PAEPIDRR
-246 KSRRLSLRSKMCSA
+246 KSRRLSLRSRLCCA
-260 AIIVAVIALAVD
+260 AIIVAVIALTVD
-272 AFYPDS
+272 AFLPDS
-278 YVSSVFR
+278 HVSHFFR
-285 YGLDPFTLLPL
+285 DNPDPFTRSPLLV
-296 FVLLLCYF
+296 FLLCYF

-309 VGIFLLMRSNGARRA
+309 VGIFLLLRSNGARRA
-324 VSVTTLFLQILVIP
+324 VSVTTLFLQIVVIP
-338 VTQVFISGNQNTIT
+338 VTESFTT
-352 PNLVFSMLNFW
+352 RDFPNLVFSLYNVS
-363 GQDGRNAFYWAL
+363 GRGGHIVIYWAL

-380 LAAIFLQIPDRPA
+380 LAAIFLQIPDWPA
-393 TASAA
+393 TASAT

-403 VPPILAYTQA
+403 APPILAFPQT

-429 GPLFQEAPT
+429 GPLFQEAPRAT
-438 AEATSHTQA
+438 ATSHTQA

>member
-12 AQPHPTYAPYTQQG
+12 AQPQPAYAPYTQQG
-26 EHPHK
+26 EHPRK

-60 SPSFADIPAYM
+60 SPSFADIAAYM

-79 YLIKKTTATRY
+79 YLIKKTAATRY

-106 FAACLEQDYVYLAS
+106 FAACLEQDYVYLT
-120 IGYLAFIGGSV
+120 FIGESV
-131 ELVEFAIGHGIDE
+131 EIVESAIRNGDE
-144 LPFIIVA
+144 LPTIIIA
-151 ALAALVTLTW
+151 ALATLLTLTW

-173 APRSMAMPT
+173 EPRSSMAMPT

-189 YGALIAPSSMS
+189 YGALIAPSSVS
-200 GIVANTGPITGP
+200 GIVANTGPVTGP
-212 GVSQYAHGQ
+212 GVSQYMHGQ
-221 VSHAPVN
+221 VSHTPVN

-246 KSRRLSLRSKMCSA
+246 KSRRLSLRSQLCSA
-260 AIIVAVIALAVD
+260 AIIVAVIALTVD
-272 AFYPDS
+272 AFLPDS
-278 YVSSVFR
+278 HVSDFFR
-285 YGLDPFTLLPL
+285 DNPDPFTHSPLLV
-296 FVLLLCYF
+296 FLLCYF

-309 VGIFLLMRSNGARRA
+309 VGIFLLLRSNGARRA
-324 VSVTTLFLQILVIP
+324 VSVTTLFLQIVVIP
-338 VTQVFISGNQNTIT
+338 VTESFTT
-352 PNLVFSMLNFW
+352 RDFPNLVFSLFNLS
-363 GQDGRNAFYWAL
+363 GQGGHIVIYWAL

-380 LAAIFLQIPDRPA
+380 LAAIFLQIPDWPA
-393 TASAA
+393 TASAT

-403 VPPILAYTQA
+403 PPPILAYTQP

-438 AEATSHTQA
+438 ATATSHTQA
-447 PPPRSDQMPPQ
+447 PPPRSDQTPPQ

>member
-26 EHPHK
+26 EHPRK

-51 LSIVGLAFH
+51 LPIAGLAFH
-60 SPSFADIPAYM
+60 RPSFADIASYM

-90 ALAGVSVI
+90 ALAGVSII

-106 FAACLEQDYVYLAS
+106 LAACLGGHYVYLT
-120 IGYLAFIGGSV
+120 FIGGSV
-131 ELVEFAIGHGIDE
+131 EIVESAIGHGIDE
-144 LPFIIVA
+144 LPFIIVV

-182 PLNAPIP
+182 PINAPIP
-189 YGALIAPSSMS
+189 YGALIAPSSVS

-238 PAAPIDRR
+238 PAEPIDRR

-260 AIIVAVIALAVD
+260 AIIVAVIALTVD
-272 AFYPDS
+272 AFLPDS
-278 YVSSVFR
+278 YVSHFFR
-285 YGLDPFTLLPL
+285 YIQDPFTRSPLLV
-296 FVLLLCYF
+296 FLLCYF

-309 VGIFLLMRSNGARRA
+309 VGIFLLLRSNGARRA

-338 VTQVFISGNQNTIT
+338 VTQAFAFGHRNFDF
-352 PNLVFSMLNFW
+352 PNLVFSLYNFS
-363 GQDGRNAFYWAL
+363 GQGGHFAIYWAL
-375 NCVWI
+375 SCVWI
-380 LAAIFLQIPDRPA
+380 VAAIFLQIPDWPA

-403 VPPILAYTQA
+403 APPILAFPQT

>member
-12 AQPHPTYAPYTQQG
+12 AQPQPAYAPYTQQG
-26 EHPHK
+26 EHPRK

-106 FAACLEQDYVYLAS
+106 FAACLEQDYVYLT
-120 IGYLAFIGGSV
+120 FIGESV
-131 ELVEFAIGHGIDE
+131 KMVKFAIESGWFEGI
-144 LPFIIVA
+144 IIA
-151 ALAALVTLTW
+151 ALATLLTLTW

-173 APRSMAMPT
+173 APRSSMAMPT

-189 YGALIAPSSMS
+189 YGALIAPSSVS
-200 GIVANTGPITGP
+200 GIVANTGPVTGP
-212 GVSQYAHGQ
+212 GVSQYMHGQ
-221 VSHAPVN
+221 VSHTPVN

-246 KSRRLSLRSKMCSA
+246 KSRRLSLRSQLCSA
-260 AIIVAVIALAVD
+260 AIIVAVIALTVD
-272 AFYPDS
+272 AFLPDS
-278 YVSSVFR
+278 HVSDFFR
-285 YGLDPFTLLPL
+285 DNPDPFTHSPLLV
-296 FVLLLCYF
+296 FLLCYF

-309 VGIFLLMRSNGARRA
+309 VGIFLLLRSNGARRA
-324 VSVTTLFLQILVIP
+324 VSVTTLFLQIVVIP
-338 VTQVFISGNQNTIT
+338 VTESFTT
-352 PNLVFSMLNFW
+352 RDFPNLVFSLFNLS
-363 GQDGRNAFYWAL
+363 GQGGHIVIYWAL

-380 LAAIFLQIPDRPA
+380 VAAIFLQIPDWPA
-393 TASAA
+393 PASAT

-438 AEATSHTQA
+438 AEATSPTQA

>member
-26 EHPHK
+26 KHPRK

-51 LSIVGLAFH
+51 LPIAGLAFH
-60 SPSFADIPAYM
+60 RPSFADIAAYM

-79 YLIKKTTATRY
+79 YLIKKTAATRY

-106 FAACLEQDYVYLAS
+106 FAACLEQDYVYLT
-120 IGYLAFIGGSV
+120 FIGKSV
-131 ELVEFAIGHGIDE
+131 KMVKFAIESGWFEGI
-144 LPFIIVA
+144 IIA
-151 ALAALVTLTW
+151 ALATLLTLTW

-173 APRSMAMPT
+173 APRSSMAIPT

-189 YGALIAPSSMS
+189 YGALIAPSSVS

-238 PAAPIDRR
+238 PAEPIDRR

-260 AIIVAVIALAVD
+260 AIIVAVIALTVD
-272 AFYPDS
+272 AFLPDS
-278 YVSSVFR
+278 YVSHFFR
-285 YGLDPFTLLPL
+285 DIQDPFTRSPLLV
-296 FVLLLCYF
+296 FLLCYF

-309 VGIFLLMRSNGARRA
+309 VGIFLLLRSNGARRA
-324 VSVTTLFLQILVIP
+324 VSVTTLFLQIVVIP
-338 VTQVFISGNQNTIT
+338 VTESFTT
-352 PNLVFSMLNFW
+352 RDFPNLVFSLFNLS
-363 GQDGRNAFYWAL
+363 GQGGHIVIYWAL

-380 LAAIFLQIPDRPA
+380 LAAIFLQIPDWPA
-393 TASAA
+393 PPSAT

-403 VPPILAYTQA
+403 VPPILAFPQA

-418 AAQPAPIQNAT
+418 AAPAPIQNAT

-438 AEATSHTQA
+438 AEATSPTQA